1 MKDGGISHCSSSVET
16 VGETLARG
24 RGGGEGR
31 AREVEITIKGET

>member
-16 VGETLARG
+16 VETLARG